1 MQPTLS
7 PREFA
12 FQNISVLRRVW
23 RGVRDG
29 EVESLHQARI
39 ATRRVR
45 SALEVLDA
53 GPDEIRLCRSL
64 GRLFGRVRELDV
76 TEELVSD
83 YSARVPGAAAVLG
96 IIRGEVD
103 ERRLR
108 ARRRLIKRLDTLR
121 LRPLARIGGR
131 RPLTALKFWTDWRES
146 LIVAVSARTHALRQA
161 LDDAP
166 RVYMPNRLHR
176 LRVALKKLRYTLEIA
191 QAAGTSIDDRI
202 MRDARKIQDLLGRMH
217 DVQTTRALIRQMQVS
232 GRQMSDE
239 RQLLDAVM
247 TSDCASL
254 HATYLSKRERL
265 HAVCDDAAS
274 LIVSR
279 PAARAGRVV
288 LRALPTVGMAALPVV
303 IRRMAEFRVW
313 RSRRDAPPGIRPP
326 QAHA

>member
-1 MQPTLS
+1 MERTLS

-12 FQNISVLRRVW
+12 FENISVLRRVW

-45 SALEVLDA
+45 SALEVLAA

-64 GRLFGRVRELDV
+64 GRLFGRVRELDIAG
-76 TEELVSD
+76 ELVSD
-83 YSARVPGAAAVLG
+83 YSTRVPGAAAVLG
-96 IIRGEVD
+96 IIRRDVD
-103 ERRLR
+103 ELRHR
-108 ARRRLIKRLDTLR
+108 ARRRLIKRLDDLK

-131 RPLTALKFWTDWRES
+131 RPLTALKFWTDWREN

-176 LRVALKKLRYTLEIA
+176 VRIALKKLRYTLEVA
-191 QAAGTSIDDRI
+191 QAAGTSIDDRV
-202 MRDARKIQDLLGRMH
+202 MRDAKKLQDLLGRMH
-217 DVQTTRALIRQMQVS
+217 DVQTTRALIRQMDVS
-232 GRQMSDE
+232 GGRMSGE
-239 RQLLDAVM
+239 RELLDGVM
-247 TSDCASL
+247 TSDCTSL
-254 HATYLSKRERL
+254 HTTYLCKRERL
-265 HAVCDDAAS
+265 SAVCDYATS

-288 LRALPTVGMAALPVV
+288 LRALPAVGIAALPVM
-303 IRRMAEFRVW
+303 IRRLAAGAAEEPRT
-313 RSRRDAPPGIRPP
+313 A
-326 QAHA
+326 